1 MKTKKILS
9 ILLASVAACSFV
21 ACGGTS
27 DDPTAGFDHQW
38 SDADKEAAF
47 NADLSTGRTSSL
59 MEEKPLAIDGK
70 QLITDGKSNY
80 KIAIPET
87 PTTAEGF
94 AADELKHFLKEA
106 TGCELEVVSE
116 NKIAD
121 APYISVGNTTLLEN
135 AELSQKT
142 DDMGEYGCAIL
153 TKENDIYV
161 VGADSTG
168 VLNGVY
174 QFLHYAVDYEA
185 YSPEEIYLSK
195 NDDVPLFDFDYVHT
209 PAAMIAT
216 STYSMR
222 NIKNAA
228 RMKMWD
234 GSWGGKNIDGNL
246 WAGGYFA
253 HATLHLLDP
262 QVEPGKSHGGD
273 VNTEDGWYSNGQ
285 LCLTKESAIEAMGE
299 KVATVFKSSTS
310 KIICLGGMDN
320 GKSCG
325 CNQCKEDAQKYGGVG
340 GVYARWLNR
349 VAEKVESILG
359 EDEDFVIYGMAYN
372 AYLKAPVTTYE
383 NGDMQAA
390 DESVYLNEHTG
401 MLMVAMGTCYYH
413 TMEEEHS
420 DCPLAP
426 QFAKHFSEWAF
437 VSENIMGYTYGTN
450 FHNYMIPFN
459 DFNSI
464 GENIKYITD
473 VGYNYI
479 YDQTTGKN
487 ELNGFIEL
495 KTYMKSK
502 FGWDTQTIEQTD
514 VIIDDFFVNYYKVA
528 APTMKKFYEK
538 LRRHYAV
545 IQEMK
550 GDYCVGIYDS
560 SKYTT
565 KAVWPLSVVTEFE
578 GYIEEAYEDIDNAI
592 MSKTTK
598 EVLRR
603 RVMGEGLLPRYIK
616 LMWYQSLY
624 SDKEYERE
632 YAQFIEDCKYC
643 GTTSFQEGQTIA

>member
-1 MKTKKILS
+1 MKTKKIIS
-9 ILLASVAACSFV
+9 IILACIAAGSFAAC
-21 ACGGTS
+21 GTAS

-38 SDADKEAAF
+38 SDDAKEEAF
-47 NADLSTGRTSSL
+47 LADLSTGRSSSIV
-59 MEEKPLAIDGK
+59 EEKPQTVAGK
-70 QLITDGKSNY
+70 QMITDGKSAS

-94 AADELKHFLKEA
+94 AAEELKYFLKQA
-106 TGCELEVVSE
+106 TGCDLDVVSE
-116 NKIAD
+116 SKVFD
-121 APYISVGNTTLLEN
+121 APYISVGDTSLLAAANITE
-135 AELSQKT
+135 KT
-142 DDMGEYGCAIL
+142 QEMGEYGCAIV
-153 TKENDIYV
+153 TKDEDIYV

-168 VLNGVY
+168 ILNGVY

-185 YSPEEIYLSK
+185 YSPEEIYMTK
-195 NDDVPLFDFDYVHT
+195 NDDLPLFDFDYVHT

-228 RMKMWD
+228 RMKMFD

-262 QVEPGKSHGGD
+262 EVEPGKSHSGD
-273 VNTEDGWYSNGQ
+273 VNTE
-285 LCLTKESAIEAMGE
+285 ESAIEAMGE
-299 KVATVFKSSTS
+299 AVANVFKTSTS

-325 CNQCKEDAQKYGGVG
+325 CDRCKDEALIYGGVG
-340 GVYARWLNR
+340 GLYARFLNS
-349 VAEKVESILG
+349 VADKVESILG
-359 EDEDFVIYGMAYN
+359 EDAEFTVYGMAYN
-372 AYLKAPVTTYE
+372 AYLKAPATTDE
-383 NGDMQAA
+383 NGVVTPAH
-390 DESVYLNEHTG
+390 ESVRLNEHAG

-413 TMEEEHS
+413 TMTETDS
-420 DCPLAP
+420 PCPLAP
-426 QFAKHFSEWAF
+426 QFAKHFKEWAAI
-437 VSENIMGYTYGTN
+437 SDNITAYTYGTN

-464 GENIKYITD
+464 CENIKYITD

-479 YDQTTGKN
+479 YDQTTGHN
-487 ELNGFIEL
+487 ELNGFMEL

-502 FGWDTQTIEQTD
+502 ASWDPSTNTQAD
-514 VIIDDFFVNYYKVA
+514 AIIDDFFVNYYKVA
-528 APTMKKFYEK
+528 APAMKTFYEK
-538 LRRHYAV
+538 LRRHYSL
-545 IQEMK
+545 IQEIQ
-550 GDYCVGIYDS
+550 GNHCVGIYDS
-560 SKYTT
+560 SRYTVKT
-565 KAVWPLSVVTEFE
+565 VWPLSVVEEFE
-578 GYIEEAYEDIDNAI
+578 GYVEEAYAAIDNAI
-592 MSKTTK
+592 MSKDAK
-598 EVLRR
+598 ETVRR

-624 SDKEYERE
+624 SEAEYEKE

-643 GTTSFQEGQTIA
+643 GTTSFQEGTTLA